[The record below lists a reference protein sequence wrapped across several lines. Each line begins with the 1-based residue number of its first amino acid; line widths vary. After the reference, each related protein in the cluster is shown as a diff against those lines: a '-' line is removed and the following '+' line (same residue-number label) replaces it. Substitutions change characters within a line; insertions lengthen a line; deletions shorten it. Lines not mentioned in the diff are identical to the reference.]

1 MSSKYNEKIK
11 KLGYNSSREYRDHL
25 AQLKGYKDFN
35 DQRNSWRKFRKC
47 AESAKC
53 KPQLLSELI

>member
-1 MSSKYNEKIK
+1 MTSYNEKIK
-11 KLGYNSSREYRDHL
+11 KLGYKSSREYRDHL
-25 AQLKGYKDFN
+25 AQEKGYKDFN
-35 DQRNSWRKFRKC
+35 DYRQWWRRFRKC